1 MENQVWSHLKCK
13 LPNCHMVCGG
23 KDAGDSRWVIFL
35 EAGGGYGSLQGG
47 SESQGGADSLSGHGG
62 SGVSMAIA
70 FGLATIAMDM
80 CPSPKIFLD
89 KSIKPG
95 ERSGGAG
102 SGGHSGGAGTW
113 GRSLGAGTWG
123 YSWGAGTGA
132 DLRGV
137 STGADLHGAG
147 TGGMG
152 PGEAGTRGCCRGVCS
167 GARLQRIPSYA
178 TSTQR
183 GTWMAAGSGRQ
194 AWAANGSGLA
204 WAANGTFS

>member
-62 SGVSMAIA
+62 SGVSMAIL

-95 ERSGGAG
+95 ALRRSRHLRVILRSGN
-102 SGGHSGGAGTW
+102 W
-113 GRSLGAGTWG
+113 
-123 YSWGAGTGA
+123 
-132 DLRGV
+132 
-137 STGADLHGAG
+137 
-147 TGGMG
+147 
-152 PGEAGTRGCCRGVCS
+152 
-167 GARLQRIPSYA
+167 
-178 TSTQR
+178 
-183 GTWMAAGSGRQ
+183 
-194 AWAANGSGLA
+194 SGLA
-204 WAANGTFS
+204 RSEHWSGLARSGHWRNGPWRGGHQRVLPRSVLWS